1 VSPSSRK
8 SIARTRIVCA
18 SDFTPLAQHGESF
31 VAARRLEH
39 QFRSVSPSRR
49 FARAHFIA
57 IPPSSARLCTL
68 TRAFLQVLCATRS
81 CSAKKQFDNQKQLKG
96 SARARAR
103 EQQAAT
109 WKRSKRMFYVY
120 EYATGDTARCFQEE
134 RDRGA

>member
-1 VSPSSRK
+1 MENLLLRRGDSSISLGQRRP
-8 SIARTRIVCA
+8 AHCNPAVQR
-18 SDFTPLAQHGESF
+18 AQLG
-31 VAARRLEH
+31 
-39 QFRSVSPSRR
+39 
-49 FARAHFIA
+49 
-57 IPPSSARLCTL
+57 TL